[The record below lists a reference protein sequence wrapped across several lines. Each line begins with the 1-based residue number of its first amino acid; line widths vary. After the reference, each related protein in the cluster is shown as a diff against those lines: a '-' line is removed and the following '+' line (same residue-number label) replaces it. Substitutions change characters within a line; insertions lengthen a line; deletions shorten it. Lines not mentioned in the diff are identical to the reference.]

1 MTNKKKVDMFKYIFK
16 AEYSDVS
23 EYLRV
28 RGNKAKGELNDDT
41 FLVCEMKKLIKKLG
55 LITMDEKKYI

>member
-1 MTNKKKVDMFKYIFK
+1 MFKYIFK

-41 FLVCEMKKLIKKLG
+41 FLVCEMKKLIKKLE

>member
-1 MTNKKKVDMFKYIFK
+1 MFKYIFK

-28 RGNKAKGELNDDT
+28 RGNKGKGELNDDT